1 MNFSHLPTSRL
12 FPQQITLFP
21 PKLGIKMGSSLILNR
36 MEDTNVSKLYW
47 REIEVGDLL
56 LQVMCIFFPGP
67 VWLDWAIVSCPEES
81 GKEGFRRI
89 PSNKIKAKTKK
100 IFYFKNEFVGFF
112 FSSLHSIHCHS
123 DVTILY
129 TDTQHLKKKGAYF
142 RWAFQKN
149 TVL

>member
-1 MNFSHLPTSRL
+1 
-12 FPQQITLFP
+12 
-21 PKLGIKMGSSLILNR
+21 
-36 MEDTNVSKLYW
+36 
-47 REIEVGDLL
+47 
-56 LQVMCIFFPGP
+56 
-67 VWLDWAIVSCPEES
+67 
-81 GKEGFRRI
+81 
-89 PSNKIKAKTKK
+89 
-100 IFYFKNEFVGFF
+100 VGFF